1 MQTVN
6 CATQNSQP
14 FSELAFQFKLIPP
27 IAWQTLAFALFM
39 GVFGGSIQAWQAAR
53 MKIVD
58 GLRTA

>member
-1 MQTVN
+1 MQTSN
-6 CATQNSQP
+6 ISTTDFQTFA
-14 FSELAFQFKLIPP
+14 ELSLLFKLTPP

-39 GVFGGSIQAWQAAR
+39 GVFCGFPQAFQAAR